1 MKRLKSCCFLP
12 LLFVLFS
19 CGNGQKEA
27 LENRIRQIHGMIA
40 LFQNHADS
48 RAAAISNISTLSPAK
63 KEEYHYDSLV
73 RVQELQVN
81 AIKVF
86 QKQEDSLKR
95 ALDALK

>member
-1 MKRLKSCCFLP
+1 MKRLKSCYLLP
-12 LLFVLFS
+12 LLLVLFS
-19 CGNGQKEA
+19 CGNSQKEV
-27 LENRIRQIHGMIA
+27 LESRIRQINGMIA

-73 RVQELQVN
+73 HVQELQIN

-86 QKQEDSLKR
+86 RKQVDSLKT